1 MERRRRSGDDAL
13 SKRTPHN
20 IDAYRERARRRL
32 PLAVFDFLD
41 GGSEDEV
48 TLRENRAAFAAVRL
62 RNRIHSSNRPVDLST
77 TLCGQSLALPIVL
90 SPVGNSGML
99 HPDGD
104 RAAAIAA
111 AECGALMLMSGGA
124 SYSIE
129 EVAAVADPKPWYQ
142 LYPWMGQ
149 DFYGPLIDRA
159 AASGFRGLVVTVD
172 TPCPAN
178 RERDVVNAFVAPPR
192 LTRKSAYE
200 ILSHPRWLGGILRH
214 RRVVVKLFADDPQ
227 PTLWNFVGQAKRAG
241 AKMGRTLS
249 RPTWDDLAWI
259 RSRWDGPMGVKGITD
274 PDDAGR
280 AVDMGAD
287 VVFVS
292 NHGGRQLDGVS
303 AALEALPAVVDAVHG
318 RADVVLDGGIRRGT
332 DIIKALCLG
341 ANAVGV
347 GRAWAYGLAS
357 DGLPGVRGALDVLRR
372 ELEISLNLLGQ
383 PQLAALDRSY
393 LAPSGVPGFKLD
405 FERTYS

>member
-1 MERRRRSGDDAL
+1 M
-13 SKRTPHN
+13 PHN

-48 TLRENRAAFAAVRL
+48 TLRENRAAFDAVRL
-62 RNRIHSSNRPVDLST
+62 RNRIHTSTEPVDLT
-77 TLCGQSLALPIVL
+77 TELCGQRLSLPIIL

-111 AECGALMLMSGGA
+111 AERGALMLMSGGA

-129 EVAAVADPKPWYQ
+129 EVAAAADPKPWYQ
-142 LYPWMGQ
+142 LYPWLGQ
-149 DFYGPLIDRA
+149 EFYGSLIDRA

-172 TPCPAN
+172 TPRSAN
-178 RERDVVNAFVAPPR
+178 RERDVVNSFVAPPR
-192 LTRKSAYE
+192 LTPKNAYE
-200 ILSHPRWLGGILRH
+200 IVSHPRWVAGIVRQ

-227 PTLWNFVGQAKRAG
+227 PTLWNFVGQARRAG

-249 RPTWDDLAWI
+249 RATWDDLAWI
-259 RSRWDGPMGVKGITD
+259 RSRWRGPMGVKGITD
-274 PDDAGR
+274 PEDAAR
-280 AVDMGAD
+280 AVGLGAD

-292 NHGGRQLDGVS
+292 NHGGRQLDGVC
-303 AALEALPAVVDAVHG
+303 AALEALPAVVDAVNG
-318 RADVVLDGGIRRGT
+318 RADVVLDGGVRRGT

-341 ANAVGV
+341 ATAVGV
-347 GRAWAYGLAS
+347 GRSWAYGLAA

-372 ELEISLNLLGQ
+372 ELEVSLDLLGQ
-383 PQLAALDRSY
+383 PRVSELDRSY
-393 LAPSGVPGFKLD
+393 VVPGGVPGFNLAS
-405 FERTYS
+405 ERTYS